1 MYAMRTGLSGL
12 STLER
17 KVMKYKEKRY
27 GALEAGAERSL

>member
-17 KVMKYKEKRY
+17 KVMKHKEKRY
-27 GALEAGAERSL
+27 GALEAGAEKSL